1 MADHVAH
8 STPAKTRISRRD
20 GLKLATAG
28 LTASLPPTSSFSA
41 NPTKASSP
49 SSRGQAKMIKDVKFV
64 EIKGGPHGALWT
76 HAEQVNAELVKCL
89 A

>member
-1 MADHVAH
+1 
-8 STPAKTRISRRD
+8 
-20 GLKLATAG
+20 
-28 LTASLPPTSSFSA
+28 
-41 NPTKASSP
+41 
-49 SSRGQAKMIKDVKFV
+49 MIKDVKFV